1 MHSSWYSKVFIALIQ
16 YLCIAALAT
25 AVNALLKAVAV
36 VLGKDKTNAGIY
48 WTRQMHQKEE
58 KKKGERYLK
67 CTKGGGSVAFHRKI
81 TITGVMQE
89 TKEIIM
95 AIANLKI
102 FPICLS
108 QWFWRQDNR
117 SLLFLFFS
125 LIVHAIMLGTTANN
139 EDESYK
145 SSCEKS
151 LLCFHVVGCR
161 SLFQITIHLILVR
174 DQFETVEIRC
184 VEGDGD
190 KPRV

>member
-1 MHSSWYSKVFIALIQ
+1 
-16 YLCIAALAT
+16 
-25 AVNALLKAVAV
+25 
-36 VLGKDKTNAGIY
+36 
-48 WTRQMHQKEE
+48 MHQKEE

-89 TKEIIM
+89 TKEITM

-125 LIVHAIMLGTTANN
+125 LIVHAIMLGTIARKTTGMRMKAIKVPVKNPFSVFMWS
-139 EDESYK
+139 DAGPYFKLQYIS
-145 SSCEKS
+145 
-151 LLCFHVVGCR
+151 FW
-161 SLFQITIHLILVR
+161 
-174 DQFETVEIRC
+174 
-184 VEGDGD
+184 
-190 KPRV
+190 